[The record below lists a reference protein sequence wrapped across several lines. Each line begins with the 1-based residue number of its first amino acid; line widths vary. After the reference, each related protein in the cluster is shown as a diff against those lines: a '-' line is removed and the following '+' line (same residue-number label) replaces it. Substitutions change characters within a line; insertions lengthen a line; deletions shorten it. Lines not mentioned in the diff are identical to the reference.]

1 MSSPHRR
8 VQVDPEP
15 RSHDLPPG
23 PALPL
28 HPARSAHLEYYH
40 VQSTTC
46 AETQNTAVG
55 LAMAAMEALLSLS
68 PRHTIRK
75 ADVSR
80 QPPRALTSRAA
91 SLPTIAAPQHDTTAR
106 EACPKRHGWTRCNH
120 GAVSARKKTT
130 NSCSADLGNSL
141 PTRRLMEMRSPFMT
155 QTRTPTWPDRHWAE
169 IQTQAIALPL
179 GRAGRIPASHHSRVS
194 ETAELASTWC
204 LVGAAAILRPI
215 LLARSMRRSRGAD
228 NRRGTCSR
236 AGIGGHAPLDRRP
249 AGTQV
254 DLTTAMCPKRKPRGV
269 SLHTLPLPRPGW
281 HQVPVS
287 VWIMR

>member
-23 PALPL
+23 PDLPL

-68 PRHTIRK
+68 PRHTTRK

-80 QPPRALTSRAA
+80 QPPRALTSREA

-120 GAVSARKKTT
+120 GAVSARKKKKKLLFRGSGKQLANTSTDGDEIAIHDT
-130 NSCSADLGNSL
+130 NQDPNVA
-141 PTRRLMEMRSPFMT
+141 
-155 QTRTPTWPDRHWAE
+155 
-169 IQTQAIALPL
+169 
-179 GRAGRIPASHHSRVS
+179 
-194 ETAELASTWC
+194 
-204 LVGAAAILRPI
+204 
-215 LLARSMRRSRGAD
+215 
-228 NRRGTCSR
+228 
-236 AGIGGHAPLDRRP
+236 
-249 AGTQV
+249 
-254 DLTTAMCPKRKPRGV
+254 
-269 SLHTLPLPRPGW
+269 
-281 HQVPVS
+281 
-287 VWIMR
+287 